1 MTAIKGWDSLM
12 AKLDALGGSHLQEVA
27 KESVLML
34 ALATTA
40 AAKMLVSVDSG
51 ELRGSIHEK
60 VEVDGSQAIGYSYTN
75 SDHAA
80 FVEFG
85 TGPVGAESGGNGSDV
100 QVSYSLGPFKVKRGT
115 GRPGEVVE
123 SWGDYWVYCDE
134 SYPGDNRLIPP
145 KSSHRRGSL
154 APRCRLITS
163 WGCSRSQG
171 FGCSPI
177 KVVRELGSERRET
190 VRSLSVVGAGN
201 LRGSVPSTR
210 GPGWTNQW

>member
-60 VEVDGSQAIGYSYTN
+60 VEVDGSQAIGYSHTN

-134 SYPGDNRLIPP
+134 
-145 KSSHRRGSL
+145 K
-154 APRCRLITS
+154 
-163 WGCSRSQG
+163 
-171 FGCSPI
+171 
-177 KVVRELGSERRET
+177 
-190 VRSLSVVGAGN
+190 GN
-201 LRGSVPSTR
+201 FFATR
-210 GPGWTNQW
+210 GQPAKPFMYPAAKEVEKQAQKIMTDAIKSYIAKATGG